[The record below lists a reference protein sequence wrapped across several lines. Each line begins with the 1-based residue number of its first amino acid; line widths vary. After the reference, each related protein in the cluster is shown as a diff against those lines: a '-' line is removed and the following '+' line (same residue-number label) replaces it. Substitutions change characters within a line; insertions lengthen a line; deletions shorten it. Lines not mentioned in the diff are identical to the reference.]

1 MNCRHCNRA
10 LRDSFL
16 DLGFS
21 PPSNA
26 YIGSRNNYTPEIYY
40 PLKIMVCKN

>member
-1 MNCRHCNRA
+1 MKCRHCQTE
-10 LRDSFL
+10 LHDTFL

-26 YIGSRNNYTPEIYY
+26 YLRAED
-40 PLKIMVCKN
+40 L